1 MAVRGLAGQRFS
13 HAPHP
18 MHLSSF
24 TVGIISDFG
33 SSGFF
38 FTILI
43 APAGQW
49 RAQLPHFTSSVF
61 TTQASRLTTAWPI
74 WIDDFSSLVIGLM
87 APAGQMSEH
96 LVHSGRQYPLSYD
109 ISGIMRVMSD
119 VEGLSTWLGHTLTQ
133 SWQAVQ

>member
-1 MAVRGLAGQRFS
+1 
-13 HAPHP
+13 

-24 TVGIISDFG
+24 TVGIINDFG

-61 TTQASRLTTAWPI
+61 TTQASRLMTAWPI

-119 VEGLSTWLGHTLTQ
+119 VEGRRTWLGHTLTQ